1 MCGWELV
8 GGDSFGCLVVETGEV
23 NGSFLMIVRLVFCSG
38 QITSFLLFTL
48 GIIVSFVPVH
58 EMSAANC
65 YIVYLISVGNVRS
78 SAENFILPGILH
90 IFVRQC
96 R

>member
-1 MCGWELV
+1 MVLILKPNF
-8 GGDSFGCLVVETGEV
+8 D
-23 NGSFLMIVRLVFCSG
+23 
-38 QITSFLLFTL
+38 
-48 GIIVSFVPVH
+48 VSLSS